1 MVLPPRVEVAFFKA
15 EFGGLDRGI
24 ERGKA
29 YTTVCRWVLSISEL
43 MYWYYEEVR
52 L

>member
-1 MVLPPRVEVAFFKA
+1 MAFFKA

-24 ERGKA
+24 DRGKA
-29 YTTVCRWVLSISEL
+29 YITVCWWVLSISEL
-43 MYWYYEEVR
+43 MYWCFEEVR